1 MGKSRKEEL
10 NIPVMIF
17 CIVGIVLTV
26 LGFMLEKDR
35 KFKLDIISS
44 TGTVTG
50 VTTSNDADGNVVS
63 RSVTLSY
70 IANKSSYTASISSPD
85 NAMVIGDKMELYY
98 DFFDPTSV
106 SDKRSGY
113 QGYLCLIIGIILV
126 LKTGPRFYR
135 IIKDNYL

>member
-1 MGKSRKEEL
+1 MGREKEKL

-26 LGFMLEKDR
+26 LGFMLERDR
-35 KFKLDIISS
+35 SFKLNVISA

-50 VTTSNDADGNVVS
+50 VNTSTDADGKVT
-63 RSVTLSY
+63 SVTVVLAY
-70 IANKSSYTASISSPD
+70 RANKSDYTATINSPD
-85 NAMVIGDKMELYY
+85 NKMKIGDKMNLYY

-106 SDKRSGY
+106 SEKRTGY
-113 QGYLCLIIGIILV
+113 QGYLCLVIGVILV

-135 IIKDNYL
+135 IIRDNYL